1 VGEGKMTKSIVAV
14 VRTVNN
20 YSDIE
25 KIEEAIQRTIDL
37 SGGLDLAQKYD
48 RMIVK
53 INLCDFRDPGTG
65 AITHP
70 LFLDAF
76 LKCLRDAFPSVE
88 IYVVESDATVARPN
102 LFIKWF
108 GFDHILEKWKAKW
121 MNLSQCRTVR
131 RRIEGRYFS
140 EIDVPEIFENSFFI
154 TLPKLKT
161 SSVTKIT
168 CALKNQLGCLPYPD
182 KIKFHKRLD
191 DVIVDANLAFRPNFC
206 LVDGVIGMVG
216 TQGPA
221 FGVPKRMGLVIAGA
235 DPVAVDSFC
244 AKILGF
250 NPYFIGHVRKASRA
264 GLGSL
269 RYTVVGDLAHDLK
282 IDAEWSY
289 AELML
294 MKVAQWL
301 RNRSRRR

>member
-1 VGEGKMTKSIVAV
+1 MTKSIVAI
-14 VRTVNN
+14 VRTNGDYRVR
-20 YSDIE
+20 E
-25 KIEEAIQRTIDL
+25 KIEEAIQRAIELT
-37 SGGLDLAQKYD
+37 GGLDLAQKYG

-53 INLCDFRDPGTG
+53 INLCDFRDPETG

-76 LKCLRDAFPSVE
+76 LKYLRNTFPDVE

-108 GFDHILEKWKAKW
+108 GFDHILEKWRTKW
-121 MNLSQCRTVR
+121 VNLSGCRTIR
-131 RRIEGRYFS
+131 KRIKGRYFP

-168 CALKNQLGCLPYPD
+168 CALKNQFGCLPYPD
-182 KIKFHKRLD
+182 KIKFHRRLD
-191 DVIVDANLAFRPNFC
+191 DAIVDANLAFRPHFC

-264 GLGSL
+264 GLGFL
-269 RYTVVGDLAHDLK
+269 HYTVVGDFAHDLK
-282 IDAEWSY
+282 IHAEWSY
-289 AELML
+289 TELML

-301 RNRSRRR
+301 RGVSRGR